1 MEANTDMPAIDVPR
15 LALSFEEAA
24 QSLSLS
30 ERTLR
35 RLMQG
40 DGIPHFRVVGRVLFP
55 VDGLRRW
62 IAEKSGYEL
71 DLSGDSDDTEFCSHS
86 ESETI

>member
-1 MEANTDMPAIDVPR
+1 MKMEANTDMPAIDVPR

-24 QSLSLS
+24 KSLSLS

-35 RLMQG
+35 RLIQG
-40 DGIPHFRVVGRVLFP
+40 EGIPHFRVANRVLFP

-62 IAEKSGYEL
+62 IAEKAGYEL
-71 DLSGDSDDTEFCSHS
+71 DLSGDSHDSR
-86 ESETI
+86 

>member
-1 MEANTDMPAIDVPR
+1 MEANTDMPGIDVPR

-24 QSLSLS
+24 KSLSLS

-40 DGIPHFRVVGRVLFP
+40 DGIPHFRAAGRVLFP

-62 IAEKSGYEL
+62 VAEKSGCGF
-71 DLSGDSDDTEFCSHS
+71 DLSSDSDDTE
-86 ESETI
+86 

>member
-1 MEANTDMPAIDVPR
+1 MPAIDVPR

-24 QSLSLS
+24 KSLSLS

-35 RLMQG
+35 RLMQA
-40 DGIPHFRVVGRVLFP
+40 DGIPHFRAVGRVLFP
-55 VDGLRRW
+55 VDGLRHW

-71 DLSGDSDDTEFCSHS
+71 DLSGDFDDSR
-86 ESETI
+86 